1 MAILAEVDQPGSAI
15 DAYVEALEDVLAQKL
30 RSIHA
35 LAARLERFKQQLR
48 QEETLSTTVQR
59 ARSKART

>member
-15 DAYVEALEDVLAQKL
+15 DAYVEALEAVLAQKL
-30 RSIHA
+30 RGIHA
-35 LAARLERFKQQLR
+35 LQARLERFKQQLK